1 MAKGKSIFQGG
12 RERSLISQPV
22 SITDGKG
29 LKLEEEFIYLEGATY
44 KGLRRGPAALPLE
57 GNLNFYLM
65 RTGWSA
71 QG

>member
-65 RTGWSA
+65 RTG
-71 QG
+71 